1 MQDCM
6 SDDEMTLNLQSL
18 DRIGMFQ
25 HDKNP
30 KHTAKKIRISKEEM
44 TEI

>member
-1 MQDCM
+1 M

-30 KHTAKKIRISKEEM
+30 KHTTKNSEFLKKK
-44 TEI
+44 

>member
-30 KHTAKKIRISKEEM
+30 KRTAKNSVSKEEM